1 MHQQRAVAENTRVA
15 YLRELLR
22 WYEGP
27 VASSLSQAE
36 VDDTL
41 HSEARG
47 RLPASDGAAARLQG
61 RKRPVATPLIG
72 VKERAGLPS
81 IASTPLKR
89 SCMDASLAP
98 TPPPVAAPAVAV
110 PAYAVAADAARA
122 VEIPAADVALMNA
135 ARSGAMPLPELMER
149 ASALQAGGQAEAA
162 AALYETWLAHSA
174 SPLRHVASFNWGAV
188 LSQLGRN
195 EQAEAAYA
203 LALQVQPGFAPAHL
217 NLGHACERRGDVEA
231 ALTHWRAV
239 SDAVPPPPI
248 EHLLHALNNSA
259 RLLEVQRRYPEA
271 EALMRRSLTL
281 KATQNDVI
289 QHYVHIRQK
298 QCAWPHYL
306 PVGEVTPNQLLLGT
320 SLLATMGLSDD
331 PALQLLSSVRFV
343 NDKVPKPPPVALHTQ
358 APARSGKIRI
368 GYLSGDLHMHAVG
381 LLTPELFELH
391 DRSRFEIWAFCWTP
405 ESTQPVF
412 QRQRERILK
421 AMDHHVRLAGVD
433 DNTAAR
439 LIAQAGIDVLVDLQ
453 GLTAGA
459 RPAILGHRAA
469 PVQVSYLGLPGTSAL
484 PGVDWML
491 ADRFVMP
498 PELLPYCTEQ
508 PIYLP
513 HCYQVSDRQREVAP
527 RPTRAQYGLPD
538 EAFVFGSFNNNHKFT
553 PEMFGAWM
561 RILGQVP
568 NSILWLLADNDTAR
582 SNMLAAATVHGI
594 APERLHFAPR
604 VSPAEYLA
612 RFQLI
617 DLMLDT
623 FPFNAGT
630 TASDALWMGTPM
642 VTRAGRTYISRMA
655 GSLLNAIGLP
665 ELVTEN
671 LADYEKLAVTLGR
684 QPARVVSIRRYLA
697 EHGRSSPLFDLPQ
710 IVRDIEAEFER
721 LALAARG
728 C

>member
-1 MHQQRAVAENTRVA
+1 
-15 YLRELLR
+15 
-22 WYEGP
+22 
-27 VASSLSQAE
+27 
-36 VDDTL
+36 
-41 HSEARG
+41 
-47 RLPASDGAAARLQG
+47 
-61 RKRPVATPLIG
+61 
-72 VKERAGLPS
+72 
-81 IASTPLKR
+81 
-89 SCMDASLAP
+89 MDSALAQV
-98 TPPPVAAPAVAV
+98 PPVAPAAVAV
-110 PAYAVAADAARA
+110 AVAAAMATTTVVAEPDA
-122 VEIPAADVALMNA
+122 LLNT
-135 ARSGAMPLPELMER
+135 ARSGRMPLPELLDR
-149 ASALQAGGQAEAA
+149 ASALQAAGDAERA
-162 AALYETWLAHSA
+162 AALYDAWLANTA
-174 SPLRHVASFNWGAV
+174 SPLRHVAGFNWGAL

-195 EQAEAAYA
+195 TEAEAAYA
-203 LALQVQPGFAPAHL
+203 LALEAQPGFAPALL
-217 NLGHACERRGDVEA
+217 NLGHLCERRGDIEA
-231 ALTHWRAV
+231 ALAHWRAV
-239 SDAVPPPPI
+239 HDAEPPPTQ
-248 EHLLHALNNSA
+248 EHRLHALNNAA
-259 RLLEVQRRYPEA
+259 RLLEIQRRYPEA
-271 EALMRRSLTL
+271 EALMRRSLEL
-281 KATQNDVI
+281 KAAQNDVI

-306 PVGEVTPNQLLLGT
+306 PVGEVTPNQLLMGT

-343 NDKVPKPPPVALHTQ
+343 HEKVPKAPPVALHTQ
-358 APARSGKIRI
+358 MPPRSGKIRI

-391 DRSRFEIWAFCWTP
+391 DRSRFEVWAFCWTP
-405 ESTQPVF
+405 ESAQPVF
-412 QRQRERILK
+412 QKQRQRILK

-453 GLTAGA
+453 GLTSGA

-508 PIYLP
+508 PLYLP
-513 HCYQVSDRQREVAP
+513 HCYQVSDRQREVAAM
-527 RPTRAQYGLPD
+527 PTRAQYGLP
-538 EAFVFGSFNNNHKFT
+538 EGAFVFGSFNNNHKFT

-561 RILGQVP
+561 RILQQVP
-568 NSILWLLADNDTAR
+568 GSILWLLADNDTAR
-582 SNMLAAATVHGI
+582 DHMRAAAVSHGL

-655 GSLLNAIGLP
+655 GSLLHAVGLP
-665 ELVTEN
+665 DLVTET

-684 QPARVVSIRRYLA
+684 QPQRVASIRRYLA

-710 IVRDIEAEFER
+710 IVRDIEAQFER
-721 LALAARG
+721 LALAERAARAA
-728 C
+728 